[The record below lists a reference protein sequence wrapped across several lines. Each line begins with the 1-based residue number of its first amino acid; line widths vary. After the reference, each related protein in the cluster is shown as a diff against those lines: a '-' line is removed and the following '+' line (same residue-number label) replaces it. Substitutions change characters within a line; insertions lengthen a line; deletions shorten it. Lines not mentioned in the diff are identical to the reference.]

1 MVVVELREEIVEFR
15 RVLGFECAHHSRLE
29 KLAEG
34 LGLFHCGQ
42 QPQAPADL
50 VLVHALL
57 LPMDRLQ
64 NNEEAGEIASLFNP
78 AMGGHQA
85 NPERM
90 TSLRSINPTAAPP
103 AVDQRA

>member
-1 MVVVELREEIVEFR
+1 MVVVELREEVVEFR

-29 KLAEG
+29 EFAEG
-34 LGLFHCGQ
+34 LGLFHCCQ

-57 LPMDRLQ
+57 LLVHTLQ

-78 AMGGHQA
+78 AIGGLQHVPSDRHA
-85 NPERM
+85 FPLEA
-90 TSLRSINPTAAPP
+90 TP
-103 AVDQRA
+103 